1 MPANYVSPLHNHTAD
16 YFAVVIEGVVVNTQP
31 GNADVPLRVGS
42 YYFQKGRENHVTKC
56 ISDTDCLL
64 FIYQPDKFDY
74 VPAK

>member
-1 MPANYVSPLHNHTAD
+1 MPTW
-16 YFAVVIEGVVVNTQP
+16 
-31 GNADVPLRVGS
+31 PLRVGS

-64 FIYQPDKFDY
+64 FIYPPDKFDD

>member
-1 MPANYVSPLHNHTAD
+1 MSPLHNHTAD